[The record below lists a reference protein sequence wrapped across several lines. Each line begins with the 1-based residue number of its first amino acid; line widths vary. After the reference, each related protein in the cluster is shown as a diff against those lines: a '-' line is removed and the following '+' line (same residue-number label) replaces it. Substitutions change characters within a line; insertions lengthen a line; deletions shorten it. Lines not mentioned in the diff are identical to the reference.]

1 MAARG
6 RRRRWRIEQLVDGAG
21 GTEEDEVRAV
31 KVRSGRSCTTY
42 PATTSSPEQD
52 ARRWPRIK
60 LLRLRCSVSEL
71 GAAVGERRGHRAT
84 DQAPPPCF
92 SGARRPEH
100 PLLSPLRSW
109 HGSSCSTSNAEEAPI
124 EPLQVQ
130 HGVGE
135 LSAVVGEWR
144 SHGPR
149 IEPLTLLLSL
159 SSADEARAVVELLL
173 DGSGWAGGAPLAPPP
188 SSLKGAARL
197 AGAPLARLPPLPPGA
212 RHAMLSLLF
221 LPRLLCR
228 VVCLCRWRI
237 EDFALQLLLFTRG
250 KVSFAFQFCIP
261 LLGLA

>member
-1 MAARG
+1 VRCQRTRRGG
-6 RRRRWRIEQLVDGAG
+6 RRAAWPQGHG
-21 GTEEDEVRAV
+21 
-31 KVRSGRSCTTY
+31 
-42 PATTSSPEQD
+42 SSPS
-52 ARRWPRIK
+52 PY
-60 LLRLRCSVSEL
+60 
-71 GAAVGERRGHRAT
+71 
-84 DQAPPPCF
+84 F

-130 HGVGE
+130 RGVSE
-135 LSAVVGEWR
+135 LGAVVGEWR

-159 SSADEARAVVELLL
+159 SSADEARAVVELLP
-173 DGSGWAGGAPLAPPP
+173 DGSGWAGGAPLSPPP

-212 RHAMLSLLF
+212 RRAMLSLLF
-221 LPRLLCR
+221 LPRLLRR

-237 EDFALQLLLFTRG
+237 EDFALQLLLLTRG
-250 KVSFAFQFCIP
+250 KVSFAFRFCIP